1 VRDNI
6 LSLDLVQD
14 FAYLLRRVLVMV
26 EKRDEV
32 RNGTLEIDVIFPE
45 RVVSVDQESLLK
57 YRHFDEHEL

>member
-1 VRDNI
+1 VRGNV